1 MKGSVK
7 QIAWAED
14 IKASAILAAGCI
26 VRNAENGCYH
36 DIRFI
41 SVEVAKELEQMVVS
55 GFATMN
61 DAAQIIS
68 IRDRFTQSNLENM
81 ARCETK
87 RRAQC

>member
-14 IKASAILAAGCI
+14 IKDSAICAVGCI
-26 VRNAENGCYH
+26 VRNAENGRYYGTN
-36 DIRFI
+36 FI

-55 GFATMN
+55 GFDTMD
-61 DAAQIIS
+61 DASQIIA
-68 IRDRFTQSNLENM
+68 IRDRFTQSILEKM